1 MKRFLVLPT
10 IALFAFLLSCKGGE
24 DNVQVPEGII
34 PPDSLVYVLTDFHL
48 AEAALAEK
56 KVLQQNTEQYSSLYY
71 ALLFKKHNITRT
83 QFDESMEFYS
93 AHPKLYRETYDKVL
107 EELSRLQAEAMQ

>member
-1 MKRFLVLPT
+1 MKHVGSLVLVLFA
-10 IALFAFLLSCKGGE
+10 ALFFSCKGGE
-24 DNVQVPEGII
+24 DNVKVPAGII
-34 PPDSLVYVLTDFHL
+34 PPDTLVLVLTDFHL

-56 KVLQQNTEQYSSLYY
+56 KVQQQNTVAYSSLYY
-71 ALLFKKHNITRT
+71 ALLFQKYAISYHRFNA
-83 QFDESMEFYS
+83 SMEFYS